1 MVVKTDGLDS
11 DKAVVERRYS
21 EFTNLCKE
29 LKKVCPELISK
40 VRLPKKVFGAKN
52 FDGEVIQTRCR
63 AFEKFLSYIY
73 TNDCVR
79 NASAFKEFFY
89 LPDLRQAC
97 SDIRGGKWTDSLR
110 LLTNSLHLQQK
121 LGDGIPEIV
130 STLGSMVVAYDKIG
144 RFKEA
149 EQYAEAALE
158 LIGSNVSSSY
168 LIPLLNTRIELCWRL
183 GKDKKDAEKRLA
195 AVQKVSGIEVEHAF
209 TLRELAVHRYSDIFD

>member
-79 NASAFKEFFY
+79 NALAFKEFFY